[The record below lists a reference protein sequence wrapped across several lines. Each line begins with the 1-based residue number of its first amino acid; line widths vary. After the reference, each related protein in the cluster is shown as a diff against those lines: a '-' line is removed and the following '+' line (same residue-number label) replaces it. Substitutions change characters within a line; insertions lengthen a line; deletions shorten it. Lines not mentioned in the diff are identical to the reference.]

1 MGFWLPG
8 LVHVALA
15 LASGIYC
22 SGFWRLAVQ
31 PVAGHSSRRVSGFEP
46 TTIGSCVNTH
56 FHWTTFALK
65 VETGLTGQFL
75 FPLSGQK

>member
-46 TTIGSCVNTH
+46 TTIGSYVSSSGFHFQGKSSPVEKCVHIKTN
-56 FHWTTFALK
+56 
-65 VETGLTGQFL
+65 
-75 FPLSGQK
+75 